1 MVSCLSVKLVE
12 PPNFSHAMF
21 LKQHGGPNYFLT
33 IHSVTWVHL
42 LLLLLTIKF
51 LLYTGVEVMFT

>member
-21 LKQHGGPNYFLT
+21 LQQRGGPNYFLT
-33 IHSVTWVHL
+33 FHSVTWVHL
-42 LLLLLTIKF
+42 LVLLTFKF